1 MVHDIPWMLLEKHF
15 ANETSA
21 SESQQINEWL
31 DSASENAL
39 ILEQLQNYYQ
49 TYGSLPIEFIPDT
62 KAGLENVSEKI
73 VLKPGRFQLSNL
85 WWKVAAIL
93 LIGFC
98 SWWLVHEPAIKHTT
112 EFSAILKADTTVRTI
127 TLSDGS
133 HIWLNTHSSIK
144 YPEKFDNTREVFL
157 EGEAYFEI
165 AHDSAHPFII
175 RTPNTQTRV
184 LGTKFDIRSYTSE
197 NHTTLTVSE
206 GKVSF
211 GNAANKQ
218 VVLTVNQKG
227 TFDKTSGDVSEVE
240 NDNCNFMSWKTL
252 DFDFDGQPLE
262 TVFKTLSEVY
272 HFKYQFDSSSLK
284 TRILTASFRHRP
296 LSEIIQTISLS
307 ANAQVILQNGK
318 YSIKQS
324 EKQ

>member
-15 ANETSA
+15 ANETST

-31 DSASENAL
+31 GSASENAM
-39 ILEQLQNYYQ
+39 ILEQLQSYYQ
-49 TYGSLPIEFIPDT
+49 TYGSLPLEFLPDT
-62 KAGLENVSEKI
+62 KAALENVSEKTTPCPKI
-73 VLKPGRFQLSNL
+73 FRMYSW
-85 WWKVAAIL
+85 WWKVAAVV

-98 SWWLVHEPAIKHTT
+98 SWWLIHEPAIKQTT
-112 EFSAILKADTTVRTI
+112 EFSTVLKSDTTVTTI

-133 HIWLNTHSSIK
+133 HIWLNAHSSIK

-165 AHDSAHPFII
+165 AHDSADPFIV
-175 RTPNTQTRV
+175 RTSNTQTRV
-184 LGTKFDIRSYTSE
+184 LGTKFDIRSYPSE
-197 NHTTLTVSE
+197 NHTTLTVAE

-252 DFDFDGQPLE
+252 DFNFDGQPLE
-262 TVFKTLSEVY
+262 IVFKTLSEVY
-272 HFKYQFDSSSLK
+272 HFNYQFDSSSLK

-296 LSEIIQTISLS
+296 LNEIIQTISLS
-307 ANAQVILQNGK
+307 ANAQITLQNGK

>member
-62 KAGLENVSEKI
+62 KAGLEKVSQKTI
-73 VLKPGRFQLSNL
+73 SKTKGIRVSNL
-85 WWKVAAIL
+85 WWKVAAVV

-98 SWWLVHEPAIKHTT
+98 SWWYAHEQSIKQST
-112 EFSAILKADTTVRTI
+112 EFTTVLKSDTTVTTI

-165 AHDSAHPFII
+165 AHDSAHPFIV

-197 NHTTLTVSE
+197 NHTTLTVAE

-211 GNAANKQ
+211 ANAVNKQ
-218 VVLTVNQKG
+218 VVLTPNQKG
-227 TFDKTSGDVSEVE
+227 TFDKTSGDVSKVE

-252 DFDFDGQPLE
+252 DFNFDGQPLE

-272 HFKYQFDSSSLK
+272 HFKYQFDTPNLK

-296 LSEIIQTISLS
+296 LIEIIQTISLS
-307 ANAQVILQNGK
+307 ANAQITLQNGK
-318 YSIKQS
+318 YSIK
-324 EKQ
+324 